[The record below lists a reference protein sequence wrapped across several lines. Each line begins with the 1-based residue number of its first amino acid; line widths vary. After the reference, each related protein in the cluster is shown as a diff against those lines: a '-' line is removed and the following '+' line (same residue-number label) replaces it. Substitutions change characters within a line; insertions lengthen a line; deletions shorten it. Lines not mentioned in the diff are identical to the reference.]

1 MSKSSSCV
9 VTLRRFAVWRR
20 AVASVAAAALGA
32 LAAWAA
38 ACMAAAA
45 SGAELPILVTALGF
59 GIGTVLLALSLARV
73 EAGVPTCRD
82 GRWTFAS
89 DGSPH
94 APQDCEF
101 GVALDL
107 GSFLRLTLASA
118 GARRRRWLP
127 VQRSGLE
134 HEWHAIRCAVIRRR
148 SPRPTP
154 SQ

>member
-38 ACMAAAA
+38 ASMAAAA

-82 GRWTFAS
+82 GR
-89 DGSPH
+89 
-94 APQDCEF
+94 CE
-101 GVALDL
+101 
-107 GSFLRLTLASA
+107 
-118 GARRRRWLP
+118 
-127 VQRSGLE
+127 
-134 HEWHAIRCAVIRRR
+134 
-148 SPRPTP
+148 
-154 SQ
+154 